1 MNSLRLRLM
10 LLLSVGLGIAWLVAA
25 WFTHLGSREEIAVSY
40 THLDVYKRQQE
51 QYHITRNDF
60 RD

>member
-25 WFTHLGSREEIAVSY
+25 WFTHLGSVSY
-40 THLDVYKRQQE
+40 THLDVYKRQGLKGSINWHAE
-51 QYHITRNDF
+51 LS
-60 RD
+60 